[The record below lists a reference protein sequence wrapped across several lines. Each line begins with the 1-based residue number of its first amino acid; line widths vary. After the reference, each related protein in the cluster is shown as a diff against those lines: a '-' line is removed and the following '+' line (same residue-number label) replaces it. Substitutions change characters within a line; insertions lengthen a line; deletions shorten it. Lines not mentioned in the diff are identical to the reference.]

1 MSFLAPE
8 RLWLLIAVAAL
19 AVAYVLLQRRRP
31 RYAMRFTNL
40 ALLDRVAPRRPG
52 WRRHLPAGLFLL
64 MLVLLVTGFAR
75 PAAEV
80 RVPRERATV
89 MVVFDTSPS
98 MEAVDVAP
106 SRLLAARNAAHAF
119 IDQLPL
125 RFNVGLVTF
134 SGSAA
139 VIVPPTLDRDA
150 VLASVERLEATGQGT
165 AIGDAIVTALGAIAN
180 FDAQNNAAQNNAAQ
194 NNAAQD
200 NRAADPPPARIV
212 LLSDGGNTAGA
223 SPRAG
228 AAEAAAAGVP
238 VSTIA
243 YGTPGGTVEIQGRS
257 IPVPADG
264 PTLRQ
269 VAEETGGTFYEAAS
283 GEELRQV
290 YEDIGS
296 SVGYRT
302 ERREI
307 SARFIGLALAAAA
320 AAAAASLTWFA
331 RLP

>member
-180 FDAQNNAAQNNAAQ
+180 FDAQNNAAQ
-194 NNAAQD
+194 D